1 MVDPNGNY
9 GNYHSEHIHIQ
20 NINVNE
26 IQPINSEPATQ
37 YNNTEVIPS
46 DVIMIDTFMLLI
58 CLTSITV
65 TISKCLYL
73 KYVSCFNSVTDN
85 ASINPIDNLQ
95 TLIIT
100 NNNDILDDVCSICLE
115 EFKYDEELKKLK
127 CDHIFHKDCLEPW
140 LTNNNK
146 CPICR
151 AIIN

>member
-1 MVDPNGNY
+1 MVDSN

-26 IQPINSEPATQ
+26 IQPINSPEPDTQ
-37 YNNTEVIPS
+37 YNNTEVMSPN
-46 DVIMIDTFMLLI
+46 VIMIDTFMLLI
-58 CLTSITV
+58 CLTSLTV

-73 KYVSCFNSVTDN
+73 KYVSCFNAVTVTDN
-85 ASINPIDNLQ
+85 VPINPINNLQ

-100 NNNDILDDVCSICLE
+100 NNMPEDICSICLE

-140 LTNNNK
+140 LNNNNK

>member
-140 LTNNNK
+140 LNNNNK

>member
-100 NNNDILDDVCSICLE
+100 NNIIDDVCSICLE

-140 LTNNNK
+140 LNNNNK

>member
-1 MVDPNGNY
+1 MVDPNGD
-9 GNYHSEHIHIQ
+9 YHSQ

-26 IQPINSEPATQ
+26 IQPINSPDTQ
-37 YNNTEVIPS
+37 YNNTEVMAP
-46 DVIMIDTFMLLI
+46 DVIMIDVFMLLT
-58 CLTSITV
+58 CMGSISII
-65 TISKCLYL
+65 ISKCLYL
-73 KYVSCFNSVTDN
+73 KYVSCFNTVTDN
-85 ASINPIDNLQ
+85 TPINPIDNLQ

-100 NNNDILDDVCSICLE
+100 NNIIDDVCSICLE

-140 LTNNNK
+140 LNNNNK

>member
-1 MVDPNGNY
+1 MVDPNGD
-9 GNYHSEHIHIQ
+9 YHSQ

-26 IQPINSEPATQ
+26 IQPINSDTQ
-37 YNNTEVIPS
+37 YNNTEVITP
-46 DVIMIDTFMLLI
+46 DVIMIDVFMLLT
-58 CLTSITV
+58 CMGSISII
-65 TISKCLYL
+65 ISKCLYL
-73 KYVSCFNSVTDN
+73 KYVSCFNTVTDN
-85 ASINPIDNLQ
+85 TPINPIDNLQ

-100 NNNDILDDVCSICLE
+100 NNIIDDVCSICLE

>member
-1 MVDPNGNY
+1 MVDSN

-26 IQPINSEPATQ
+26 IQPINSPEHDTQ
-37 YNNTEVIPS
+37 YNNTEVMTP

-58 CLTSITV
+58 CLTSLTV

-73 KYVSCFNSVTDN
+73 KYVSCFNAVTDN
-85 ASINPIDNLQ
+85 VPINPIDNLQ

-100 NNNDILDDVCSICLE
+100 NNVPDDICSICLE

-127 CDHIFHKDCLEPW
+127 CDHIFHKGCLEPW
-140 LTNNNK
+140 LNKNNK